1 MRALDFRYW
10 PIWVAIGFMIV
21 AAAMQ
26 GWTQSVPNWLT
37 FSAVLAA
44 WVTGWCVSRGDLPS
58 AGGGI
63 RSALLLSLL
72 GLLLLLPCYAVG
84 ILGAGCAKA
93 SMVLGGW
100 IGCAVSLQRG
110 AKWLLACTAG
120 GGLMAVAG
128 AWLSRQYG
136 MTSEAIGL
144 VFPAQ
149 ASLSLGAIFVLV
161 AMLKQAHEPD
171 LSPGDGSL
179 WNNSPSA

>member
-10 PIWVAIGFMIV
+10 PIWVAIGFMFI
-21 AAAMQ
+21 AAAIQ

-44 WVTGWCVSRGDLPS
+44 WVAGWCVSRGDLPS

-63 RSALLLSLL
+63 KSALLLSLL
-72 GLLLLLPCYAVG
+72 GLLLLLPCYALG
-84 ILGAGCAKA
+84 ILGAGCPKA

-100 IGCAVSLQRG
+100 IGCAVCLRRG
-110 AKWLLACTAG
+110 ATWLLACTAG
-120 GGLMAVAG
+120 GGLLTVAG

-136 MTSEAIGL
+136 MTSEAISL

-149 ASLSLGAIFVLV
+149 ASLSLGAILILV
-161 AMLKQAHEPD
+161 AMLKQAHELDP
-171 LSPGDGSL
+171 SAAEGSVSV
-179 WNNSPSA
+179 NSPAA